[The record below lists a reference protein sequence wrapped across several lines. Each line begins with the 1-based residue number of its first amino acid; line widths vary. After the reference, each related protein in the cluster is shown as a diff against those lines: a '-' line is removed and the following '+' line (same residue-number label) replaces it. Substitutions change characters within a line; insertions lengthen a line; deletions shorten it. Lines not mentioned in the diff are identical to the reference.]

1 MSMIRILGIDPG
13 SRFTGFG
20 VIESDGKKSSYI
32 TSGFIR
38 VTGETWAER
47 LGVIFEGITELL
59 ETHQPD
65 EMSIEQVFM
74 HRNADSAL
82 KLGQARGA
90 AICAV
95 ITNEIPVHEYSPAEI
110 KQSVVGKGNA
120 GKEQVQH
127 MVKVLLNLQGNP
139 QEDAADALAAALCH
153 GNTRHSQTYIN
164 ASLEALVSGKEH
176 NKEQQKE

>member
-1 MSMIRILGIDPG
+1 MIRILGIDPG

-20 VIESDGKKSSYI
+20 VIESDGIKSQYI

-38 VTGETWAER
+38 VSGETWAER
-47 LGVIFEGITELL
+47 LGVIFEGITELVQ
-59 ETHQPD
+59 THRPD
-65 EMSIEQVFM
+65 EMSIERVFM

-95 ITNEIPVHEYSPAEI
+95 ITNDVPVHEYSPAEI

-120 GKEQVQH
+120 KKEQVQH
-127 MVKVLLNLQGNP
+127 MVRVLLNLPASP

-153 GNTRHSQTYIN
+153 GNARVLSNQLN
-164 ASLEALVSGKEH
+164 AALLAQS
-176 NKEQQKE
+176 NKKTKKYDR